1 MRLSKINDKLK
12 LLVAPAGTIF
22 GVPYI
27 TFKGVK
33 YYVFEAD
40 KGGSMAVYT
49 YSQDFANAKN
59 LVCMDLNAVPQF
71 GMQELGKTVSPS
83 EKSLLQI
90 NAVVNKNLMDFYKD
104 YPQCEV
110 AVYYK
115 TPMSKELKSALYPSL
130 QTAIKGKP
138 EKDAANIL
146 IDFVQN
152 SFQYQTDGEQFGYEK
167 PFFMDENFYY
177 PACDCEDR
185 AILFSNLVK
194 DLMGLDAVLLDYPN
208 HIASAVR
215 FNEEISGDYILLDGK
230 KYLICDPTY
239 IGAPIGMCMDRFKS
253 VAPEIIR

>member
-1 MRLSKINDKLK
+1 
-12 LLVAPAGTIF
+12 
-22 GVPYI
+22 
-27 TFKGVK
+27 
-33 YYVFEAD
+33 
-40 KGGSMAVYT
+40 
-49 YSQDFANAKN
+49 
-59 LVCMDLNAVPQF
+59 
-71 GMQELGKTVSPS
+71 MQ
-83 EKSLLQI
+83 
-90 NAVVNKNLMDFYKD
+90 A
-104 YPQCEV
+104 
-110 AVYYK
+110 
-115 TPMSKELKSALYPSL
+115 
-130 QTAIKGKP
+130 AIKGKS

-194 DLMGLDAVLLDYPN
+194 DLLGLDAVLLDYPN

-215 FNEEISGDYILLDGK
+215 FNEDISGDYILLDGK

-253 VAPEIIR
+253 VPPEIIR

>member
-1 MRLSKINDKLK
+1 
-12 LLVAPAGTIF
+12 
-22 GVPYI
+22 
-27 TFKGVK
+27 
-33 YYVFEAD
+33 
-40 KGGSMAVYT
+40 
-49 YSQDFANAKN
+49 
-59 LVCMDLNAVPQF
+59 
-71 GMQELGKTVSPS
+71 
-83 EKSLLQI
+83 
-90 NAVVNKNLMDFYKD
+90 MDFYKD

-115 TPMSKELKSALYPSL
+115 TPMSKELKSALYPPL
-130 QTAIKGKP
+130 QAAIKGKS

-167 PFFMDENFYY
+167 TFFMDENFYY

-194 DLMGLDAVLLDYPN
+194 DLLGLDAVLLDYPN

-215 FNEEISGDYILLDGK
+215 FNEDISGDYILLDGK

-253 VAPEIIR
+253 VPPEIIR